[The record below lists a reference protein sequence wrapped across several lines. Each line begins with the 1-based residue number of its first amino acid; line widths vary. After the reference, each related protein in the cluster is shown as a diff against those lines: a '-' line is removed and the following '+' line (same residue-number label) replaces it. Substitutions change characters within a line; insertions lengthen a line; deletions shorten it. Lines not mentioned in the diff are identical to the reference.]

1 MQEVIIFNK
10 VNSVFNYSGAEIA
23 RRSGLH
29 RSLISRFL
37 TGKTDIS
44 FSNFLTIVRSMPLEF
59 QEAYWDELL
68 GIKSAQALRSTRI
81 PWTDLIAKAS
91 MSEIEEILNAIAD
104 RWAQLRK
111 AKEQEV
117 SVTR

>member
-1 MQEVIIFNK
+1 MQAAIIFNK
-10 VNSVFNYSGAEIA
+10 VNEAFNYSGSEIA
-23 RRSGLH
+23 RMSGLS
-29 RSLISRFL
+29 RSVVCRFL
-37 TGKTDIS
+37 TAKRDIS
-44 FSNFLTIVRSMPLEF
+44 LSNFLTIVRSMPLEF

-91 MSEIEEILNAIAD
+91 YSEIEEILNAIAD